1 MKQTDQNLSIVVT
14 GGAGF
19 LGSHLCESLLRDG
32 HRVTAID
39 NFDPFYPRHIKENN
53 ISEFRHHP
61 NFELLE
67 LDITDLDRLTVQFP
81 ENTDVIVHLAAK
93 AGVRPSISNPD
104 AYQKVNVLGTQHLL
118 EIAREHHI
126 GQFVFGSSSSV
137 YGVNKN
143 VPWIEADAGLQP
155 ISPYAASKVAGELLG
170 HVYAHL
176 YPIRFVALRFFTVYG
191 PRQRP
196 DLAIH
201 RFFQMIDQ
209 DQPIPVFGDGHTY
222 RDYTYIDDIISGIRA
237 AITYEDSDYEIINLG
252 NHHTVSLAQLIEE
265 IERVSGQKARI
276 NRLPTQPG
284 DVPRTFAD
292 ISKARAL
299 LGYDPQTDLSDG
311 LSAFDQWYRSR
322 SVESGTP

>member
-93 AGVRPSISNPD
+93 AGVRPSISNPA

-137 YGVNKN
+137 YG
-143 VPWIEADAGLQP
+143 
-155 ISPYAASKVAGELLG
+155 
-170 HVYAHL
+170 
-176 YPIRFVALRFFTVYG
+176 
-191 PRQRP
+191 
-196 DLAIH
+196 
-201 RFFQMIDQ
+201 
-209 DQPIPVFGDGHTY
+209 
-222 RDYTYIDDIISGIRA
+222 
-237 AITYEDSDYEIINLG
+237 
-252 NHHTVSLAQLIEE
+252 
-265 IERVSGQKARI
+265 
-276 NRLPTQPG
+276 
-284 DVPRTFAD
+284 
-292 ISKARAL
+292 
-299 LGYDPQTDLSDG
+299 
-311 LSAFDQWYRSR
+311 
-322 SVESGTP
+322 